1 MGNIVKSNNKY
12 QFIDCELIFEELQNK
27 RYENNLL
34 GYVILI
40 LLLVLII
47 LIKSK
52 SKKEIR

>member
-1 MGNIVKSNNKY
+1 MENIVKSNNKY
-12 QFIDCELIFEELQNK
+12 QFIDCELILEELQNK